1 MEDKVKD
8 GEWTEVK
15 KIFERGNV
23 PGTYMCETEWKG
35 VLATPTTPPP
45 PKKKKKTKQKTTT
58 TTTTTHKQYGFLS
71 QEVYDWAGA
80 EANLP
85 LYFTLHRNLGAMVRH
100 DDAIAHDET
109 LNLIERVSKN
119 VNPKILIAK

>member
-8 GEWTEVK
+8 GDWTEVK

-35 VLATPTTPPP
+35 VLATPPPP
-45 PKKKKKTKQKTTT
+45 PKKKKTS
-58 TTTTTHKQYGFLS
+58 HKQYGFLS

-85 LYFTLHRNLGAMVRH
+85 LYFTLHRDLAQWFATMMPLHMMKRL
-100 DDAIAHDET
+100 T
-109 LNLIERVSKN
+109 S
-119 VNPKILIAK
+119 